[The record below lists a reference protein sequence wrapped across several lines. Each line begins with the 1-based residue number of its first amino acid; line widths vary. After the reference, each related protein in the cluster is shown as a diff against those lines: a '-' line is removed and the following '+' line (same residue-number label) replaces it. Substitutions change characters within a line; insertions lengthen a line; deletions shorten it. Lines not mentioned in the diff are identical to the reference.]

1 MVCICRGLIESSRVV
16 MLSFPHYQSLRKSL
30 TSQLFCPTGWIN
42 STNKS
47 LPVAKGKSTKVYTQS
62 RCTFGAALDFGVLW
76 KQRGFLTSSG
86 QPVKNGRQDAELLDA
101 ILLPSA
107 LAIIKV
113 SGHSKPETTE
123 TKGNSW
129 ADRTTKTAVLQNGDS
144 H

>member
-1 MVCICRGLIESSRVV
+1 M
-16 MLSFPHYQSLRKSL
+16 
-30 TSQLFCPTGWIN
+30 
-42 STNKS
+42 
-47 LPVAKGKSTKVYTQS
+47 AKGKSTKVYTQS
-62 RCTFGAALDFGVLW
+62 RCAFGAALDFGVLW

-123 TKGNSW
+123 TKGNS
-129 ADRTTKTAVLQNGDS
+129 
-144 H
+144 